1 MNEFVEQV
9 REFQAKFDPK
19 HNMEFPYALENAY
32 DLGEAVKVLEL
43 RRKLIKEEVDELC
56 EAVNSLLFCL
66 EDARDKHVS
75 VNRWLEYA
83 KKEHWEDWHD
93 AKMELADALGD
104 ILVVTIGTA
113 IALGFD
119 IEKIMKRIHA
129 SNMSKLGADGK
140 PIYRKDGKV
149 LKGPDYF
156 PPYLGDL
163 V

>member
-9 REFQAKFDPK
+9 REFQEKFDPK

-56 EAVNSLLFCL
+56 EAVNALLFCL

-75 VNRWLEYA
+75 VNRWLAYA
-83 KKEHWEDWHD
+83 KMEHWEDWHN
-93 AKMELADALGD
+93 AKVELADAIGD

-156 PPYLGDL
+156 PPFLEDL